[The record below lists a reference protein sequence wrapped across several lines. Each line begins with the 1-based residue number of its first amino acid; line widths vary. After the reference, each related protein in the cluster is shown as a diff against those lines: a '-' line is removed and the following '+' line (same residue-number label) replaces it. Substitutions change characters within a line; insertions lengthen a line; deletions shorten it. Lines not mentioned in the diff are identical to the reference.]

1 MSVSAI
7 GIVGPIS
14 LHEIR
19 RCGLSVAELA
29 RFTGISYN
37 RLYKAACGNTDHM
50 EASEI
55 LSIRRALALAL
66 SRDPSRPGSPLSM

>member
-1 MSVSAI
+1 MAAN

-14 LHEIR
+14 LQEIR

-37 RLYKAACGNTDHM
+37 RLYKAACGNTDHI
-50 EASEI
+50 EPDE
-55 LSIRRALALAL
+55 LRSIRRALALAL
-66 SRDPSRPGSPLSM
+66 SRDPSRPGSPLAY